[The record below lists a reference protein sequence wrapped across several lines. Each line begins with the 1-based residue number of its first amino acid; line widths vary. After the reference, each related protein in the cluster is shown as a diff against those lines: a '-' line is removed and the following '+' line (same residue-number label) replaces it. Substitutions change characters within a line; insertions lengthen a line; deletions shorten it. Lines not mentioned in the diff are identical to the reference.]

1 MTASPQALEL
11 LSAMITPAVL
21 ISACGTLIFSTA
33 NRLARVVDRVRA
45 LARLLEQ
52 LYASDQGDFVPERRD
67 ESERQLSLL
76 ARRSRII
83 QRSLTALYISLGF
96 FVGTT
101 IGIGVASLAPQV
113 AWLPTVLGVTG
124 TLVLFYACILLINE
138 TRLALRSVD
147 LEMEFALKLRGMY
160 QARHAPRHRPT
171 GPRSIGS

>member
-1 MTASPQALEL
+1 
-11 LSAMITPAVL
+11 MITPAVL

-52 LYASDQGDFVPERRD
+52 LYASDQGDFVPERRE

-83 QRSLTALYISLGF
+83 QRSLTALYVSLGF

-101 IGIGVASLAPQV
+101 IGIGVASLAPHV

-147 LEMEFALKLRGMY
+147 LEMEFALRLRGMY
-160 QARHAPRHRPT
+160 QARHAQPRPPS
-171 GPRSIGS
+171 GP

>member
-1 MTASPQALEL
+1 MPVGPKALEL

-45 LARLLEQ
+45 LTRLLEQ
-52 LYASDQGDFVPERRD
+52 LYASDQGDFVAERRE
-67 ESERQLSLL
+67 ESERQLSLQ

-83 QRSLTALYISLGF
+83 QRSLTALYVALGF

-101 IGIGVASLAPQV
+101 ISIGLAGLAPAV
-113 AWLPTVLGVTG
+113 SWLPTILGITG
-124 TLVLFYACILLINE
+124 TVVLFYGCMLLINE

-147 LEMEFALKLRGMY
+147 LEMAFALRLRTMY
-160 QARHAPRHRPT
+160 QERHGQTAPKRV
-171 GPRSIGS
+171 

>member
-1 MTASPQALEL
+1 MPVGPKALEL

-45 LARLLEQ
+45 LTRLLEQ
-52 LYASDQGDFVPERRD
+52 LYASDQGDFVAERRE
-67 ESERQLSLL
+67 ESERQLSLQ

-83 QRSLTALYISLGF
+83 QRSLTALYVALGF

-101 IGIGVASLAPQV
+101 ISIGLAGLAPSV
-113 AWLPTVLGVTG
+113 SWLPTILGITG
-124 TLVLFYACILLINE
+124 TVVLFYGCMLLINE

-147 LEMEFALKLRGMY
+147 LEMEFALRLRTMY
-160 QARHAPRHRPT
+160 QERHGQTAPKRA
-171 GPRSIGS
+171 

>member
-1 MTASPQALEL
+1 VTASPQALEL

-45 LARLLEQ
+45 LTRLLEQ
-52 LYASDQGDFVPERRD
+52 LYATDQGDFVAERRE
-67 ESERQLSLL
+67 ESERQLSLQ

-83 QRSLTALYISLGF
+83 QRSLTALYVSLGF

-101 IGIGVASLAPQV
+101 ISIGIAGLAPHV

-124 TLVLFYACILLINE
+124 TVVLFYGCMLLINE

-160 QARHAPRHRPT
+160 QARHGQPAAPRTNH
-171 GPRSIGS
+171 

>member
-1 MTASPQALEL
+1 MPASPQALEL

-52 LYASDQGDFVPERRD
+52 LYASDQGDFVPERRE

-83 QRSLTALYISLGF
+83 QRSLTALYVSLGF

-101 IGIGVASLAPQV
+101 IGIGIAGLAPHV

-147 LEMEFALKLRGMY
+147 LEMEFALRLRAMY
-160 QARHAPRHRPT
+160 QARHAQPRPPS
-171 GPRSIGS
+171 GP